1 MKQSESASSL
11 TVDVHKDKDY
21 QVFISHHQEIPAEA
35 DFPWE
40 DHSQK
45 AAHYFFCIYYRK
57 SPL

>member
-35 DFPWE
+35 DFP
-40 DHSQK
+40 
-45 AAHYFFCIYYRK
+45 
-57 SPL
+57 